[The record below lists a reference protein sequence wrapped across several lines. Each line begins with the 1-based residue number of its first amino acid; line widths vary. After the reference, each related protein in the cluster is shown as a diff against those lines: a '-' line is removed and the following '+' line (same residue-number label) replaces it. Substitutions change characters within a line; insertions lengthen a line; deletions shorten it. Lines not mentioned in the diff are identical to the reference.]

1 MVTLHGGGWPPLFL
15 SSPGC
20 VSVKHRSGCGA
31 PTTGKQRRGGV
42 LTVPLMWLTTS
53 GTPGASIGMSIGLTC
68 VTPIEVDGIL
78 RE

>member
-1 MVTLHGGGWPPLFL
+1 M
-15 SSPGC
+15 
-20 VSVKHRSGCGA
+20 
-31 PTTGKQRRGGV
+31 